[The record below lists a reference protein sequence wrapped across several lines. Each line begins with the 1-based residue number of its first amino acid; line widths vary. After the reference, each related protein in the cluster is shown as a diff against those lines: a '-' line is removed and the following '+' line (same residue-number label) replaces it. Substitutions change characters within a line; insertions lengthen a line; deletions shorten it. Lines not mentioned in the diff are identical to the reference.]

1 MSLGGNESPMLA
13 PVQGLIDALDPL
25 LEHRI
30 RLATCSLLSGV
41 DAISFNGFKQAMPV
55 TDGNLGAQLKK
66 LEQAGYIAVDK
77 RDSRGRTLSWYRLT
91 ELGARALD
99 NHLRALHQLI
109 NLNASTD

>member
-1 MSLGGNESPMLA
+1 MSGSGNDSPTLA

-30 RLATCSLLSGV
+30 RLATCSMLSGV

-77 RDSRGRTLSWYRLT
+77 RDSQGRKLSWYRLT
-91 ELGARALD
+91 ELGATALD
-99 NHLRALHQLI
+99 KHLRALHQLI
-109 NLNASTD
+109 NLQASAE